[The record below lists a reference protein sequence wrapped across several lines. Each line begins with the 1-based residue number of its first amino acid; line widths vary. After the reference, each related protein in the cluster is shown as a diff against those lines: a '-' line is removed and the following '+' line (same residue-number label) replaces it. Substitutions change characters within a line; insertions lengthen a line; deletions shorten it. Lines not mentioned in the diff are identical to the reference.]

1 MTNTFKTLAIA
12 ALMGTV
18 SAPAF
23 AAAHAD
29 TSMTCAEFNELS
41 KDDQMMVASAA
52 IAEIDDGDNGGSM
65 GNSGRDTGDTTT
77 TTTVTAA
84 EATDDEPE
92 EGSLEGDLTAV
103 EDTGGN
109 TAESNMTAEPM
120 DEAAM
125 EQFMVVCNQNLDA
138 TVGEAAAGLPGDK

>member
-23 AAAHAD
+23 AAAHASP
-29 TSMTCAEFNELS
+29 SMTCAEFNELS

-84 EATDDEPE
+84 EATDDESE
-92 EGSLEGDLTAV
+92 EGSLEGDLQAV

-125 EQFMVVCNQNLDA
+125 ESFLVVCNQNLDA

>member
-65 GNSGRDTGDTTT
+65 GDSGRDTGDATT

-84 EATDDEPE
+84 EATNDEAE
-92 EGSLEGDLTAV
+92 EGSLEGDLKAV